1 MLPAEKIGLRQVI
14 ADIGIVQITT
24 GFMAFLF
31 AATGPLAIILSV
43 GKQGGLSEPQLSS
56 FVFGVFAINGI
67 LTIGM
72 SWAYRMP
79 IALFWTIPGTVII
92 GPALK
97 HLSYG
102 ELIGAFYVTSL
113 VILVL
118 GWSGFARRILKLIP
132 MSIVM
137 GMVAGLFLKFGLDVI
152 RSLHQDFVLSASMI
166 AVFFGLMAHAR
177 WAAVIPPLIGACVVG
192 MVLVLARDVHL
203 VQAGLSLSLIEP
215 VLTRPELSFHALV
228 ELVVPLVITILLIQN
243 GQGEAVMAQ
252 SQHVAPL
259 TPIAIACGVGGLL
272 SAGVGAIGTALT
284 GPTTALITSTGPR
297 DRHYATAIITACF
310 AILFGLYAPTF
321 TQLMLSAPAALILTL
336 GGLAMSRALLNSFT
350 MAFKGP
356 FSFGAMVCFIVT
368 VSDLSLLNIGAAFWG
383 LVAGV
388 AVSWLAERSDFSS
401 VA

>member
-43 GKQGGLSEPQLSS
+43 GQQGGLSEAQLSS

-321 TQLMLSAPAALILTL
+321 TQLMLSAPAALILTS

>member
-43 GKQGGLSEPQLSS
+43 GQQGGLSEAQLSS

>member
-43 GKQGGLSEPQLSS
+43 GQQGGLSEAQLSS

-79 IALFWTIPGTVII
+79 IAVFWTIPGTVII